1 MQTRKKT
8 RIAREKEQ
16 ASIKLADG
24 VGRVMNER
32 GLEGWKMQKHV

>member
-1 MQTRKKT
+1 MQTWKKT
-8 RIAREKEQ
+8 RIATEKEQ

-24 VGRVMNER
+24 VGRVMNEG